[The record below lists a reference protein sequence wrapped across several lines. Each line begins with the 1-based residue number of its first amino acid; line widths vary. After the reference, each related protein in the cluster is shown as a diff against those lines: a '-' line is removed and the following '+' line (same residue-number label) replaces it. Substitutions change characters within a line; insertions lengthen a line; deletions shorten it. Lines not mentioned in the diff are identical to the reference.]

1 MQNCHVFLLI
11 DRGNMKDLLFKSP
24 AQEEHL
30 LRLKRTALHVGL
42 VLKPSRDPVESL
54 RSFLEPMMS
63 GARVRGV

>member
-1 MQNCHVFLLI
+1 
-11 DRGNMKDLLFKSP
+11 MKDLLFKSP